1 MGTYYL
7 SQLKLIKSNFSC
19 IKDVRGLG
27 LMLAIEFIP
36 NKTIDIADKFIN
48 LCVEN
53 KMIVMRAK
61 GNVVRIIPP
70 LIVSRDEIDES
81 LKIIKICL
89 TNLQG

>member
-7 SQLKLIKSNFSC
+7 SQLKLIKSSFSC